1 MIRKKKAAKEE
12 KKREK
17 YCITP
22 EEFEALQN
30 RMDAYEEEQK
40 VGNEQTF

>member
-1 MIRKKKAAKEE
+1 MIRKKKTAKEE

-17 YCITP
+17 YRITP

-30 RMDAYEEEQK
+30 RMDVYEEEQK